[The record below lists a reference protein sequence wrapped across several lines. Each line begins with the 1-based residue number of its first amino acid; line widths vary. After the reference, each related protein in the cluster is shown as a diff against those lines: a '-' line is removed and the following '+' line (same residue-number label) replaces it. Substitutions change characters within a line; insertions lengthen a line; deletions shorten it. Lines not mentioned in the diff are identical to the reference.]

1 MIAFFRFLLVMLLLT
16 VVAMTSA
23 IVTMHFAIHGA
34 EVAVP
39 DFHGLTLGDA
49 GQRAARAGLAL
60 HVENHLYSTDVPAGR
75 IANQSPAAGAIVRTG
90 WRVWLT
96 QSLGPQKI
104 AIPDVTGKDQRVAEI
119 EIRRAG
125 LQVGSVAALPQP
137 GAQPG
142 TVIAQSPAADASGV
156 ASPVINLLVAAPV
169 SSVAGPPQFA
179 MPDVI
184 GQTYS
189 AASQSLTRAG
199 LIVAP
204 AIVQPP
210 IVGMPGGNPAGPPP
224 LSGTVVAQNP
234 PAGYPVDPT
243 TPIQLTVAQQGS
255 PEAPGKP

>member
-1 MIAFFRFLLVMLLLT
+1 MIGFFRFLLVILLLT

-39 DFHGLTLGDA
+39 DFHGLTLADA
-49 GQRAARAGLAL
+49 GQRGARAGLTL

-75 IANQSPAAGAIVRTG
+75 IANQSPVAGAIVRSG

-104 AIPDVTGKDQRVAEI
+104 AIPDVTGNEQRVAEI

-125 LQVGSVAALPQP
+125 LQVGSVATLPQP
-137 GAQPG
+137 GAKPG
-142 TVIAQSPAADASGV
+142 TVISQSPAADASGV
-156 ASPVINLLVAAPV
+156 ASPVVNLLVAAPEA
-169 SSVAGPPQFA
+169 SAPNPPQFV

-184 GQTYS
+184 GQSYT
-189 AASQSLTRAG
+189 AASQSLSRAG

-204 AIVQPP
+204 AIVQP
-210 IVGMPGGNPAGPPP
+210 VAVAAAGENPTAPPP
-224 LSGTVVAQNP
+224 LSGTITAQSP
-234 PAGYPVDPT
+234 QAGFPVDPT
-243 TPIQLTVAQQGS
+243 KPIQLTVVQSGP
-255 PEAPGKP
+255 PETTPKP

>member
-1 MIAFFRFLLVMLLLT
+1 MIGFFRFLLVILLLT

-34 EVAVP
+34 EVSVP
-39 DFHGLTLGDA
+39 DFRGLTLSDA
-49 GQRAARAGLAL
+49 GQRAARAGLTL

-75 IANQSPAAGAIVRTG
+75 IANQSPPAGTIVRGG

-96 QSLGPQKI
+96 QSLGPRKI
-104 AIPDVTGKDQRVAEI
+104 AIPDVTGKEQRLASL

-125 LQVGSVAALPQP
+125 LQVGSIAILPQP
-137 GAQPG
+137 GAQAG

-156 ASPVINLLVAAPV
+156 ASPVVNLLVAGPQAAAP
-169 SSVAGPPQFA
+169 AAPQFV

-199 LIVAP
+199 LMVAP
-204 AIVQPP
+204 AVVQPP
-210 IVGMPGGNPAGPPP
+210 VVGAPGVNPTSPPP
-224 LSGTVVAQNP
+224 LSGTIVAQNP

-243 TPIQLTVAQQGS
+243 TTIQLTVAQ
-255 PEAPGKP
+255 